1 MTALRTLSAW
11 AVLLIAVAA
20 CQPWGCQRAGTEIEG
35 PAPVQLLP
43 GMSAGLAASA
53 ETDRPILC
61 FFTAEWCGWCD
72 HMKQTALSDPKV
84 ARLAQRF
91 VCVLVDTDQEA
102 GVARRY
108 SVQGLPTVV
117 FTTTQGAELGR
128 VVGAQSPENLAAA
141 MRSALNRVAWVEK
154 GSVVR

>member
-1 MTALRTLSAW
+1 MKTPLRTAALW
-11 AVLLIAVAA
+11 ALLFTFVA
-20 CQPWGCQRAGTEIEG
+20 GCQRAATEAAATG
-35 PAPVQLLP
+35 PVELLP
-43 GMSAGLAASA
+43 GMSAGLAASSA
-53 ETDRPILC
+53 DGRPMLC

-72 HMKQTALSDPKV
+72 HMKETALRDPAV
-84 ARLAQRF
+84 ARLAERF

-117 FTTTQGAELGR
+117 FTTPQGAELGR
-128 VVGAQSPENLAAA
+128 VVGAQSPEDLAAA
-141 MRSALNRVAWVEK
+141 MRSALERVAWVEN